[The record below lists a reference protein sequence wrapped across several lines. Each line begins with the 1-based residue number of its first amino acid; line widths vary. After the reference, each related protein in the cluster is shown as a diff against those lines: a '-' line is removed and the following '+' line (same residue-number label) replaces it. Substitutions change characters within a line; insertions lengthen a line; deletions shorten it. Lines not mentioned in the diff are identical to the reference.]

1 MFNEIQNLKNMKTL
15 TKLLLAIACICLLSA
30 CSKSDILNDDNSS
43 DNDLKCAK
51 IQPKMITLPFFVH
64 YLGNYVSTE
73 PDARC
78 GDPPYYR
85 IINEGPGNG
94 TFVGKSFIHFDFCF
108 NMADPV
114 SWPYGND
121 QPKDAQGKYFMYIVA
136 ANGDSLYIN
145 LAGHVIPGRLPDMP
159 SYVIDYFKD
168 PFEILGGTGRFK
180 GATGHG
186 MTDDYDSS
194 LDPRTYHHWVGIIT
208 MLKGK

>member
-78 GDPPYYR
+78 GDPPYYK
-85 IINEGPGNG
+85 IVVEGPGNG
-94 TFVGKSFIHFDFCF
+94 TEVGKSIIHFDFCC
-108 NMADPV
+108 NIDNGV
-114 SWPYGND
+114 YGND
-121 QPKDAQGKYFMYIVA
+121 KPSVNGKYFSYIVA
-136 ANGDSLYIN
+136 ANGDSLYISC
-145 LAGHVIPGRLPDMP
+145 AGKVIEGRLPYMP
-159 SYVIDYFKD
+159 PYVIEYWKD

-180 GATGHG
+180 GATGKG
-186 MTDDYDSS
+186 MTDDFNSSKDSYS
-194 LDPRTYHHWVGIIT
+194 HHNWIGTIT

>member
-30 CSKSDILNDDNSS
+30 CSKSDILNDDNLSG
-43 DNDLKCAK
+43 NDLKCAK
-51 IQPKMITLPFFVH
+51 AHPRMVTLPFNVH
-64 YLGNYVSTE
+64 YLSSLVSMD

-94 TFVGKSFIHFDFCF
+94 TVVGKSFIHFDFCF
-108 NMADPV
+108 NVDTYV
-114 SWPYGND
+114 YGND
-121 QPKDAQGKYFMYIVA
+121 TPSVNGKYFMYIVA